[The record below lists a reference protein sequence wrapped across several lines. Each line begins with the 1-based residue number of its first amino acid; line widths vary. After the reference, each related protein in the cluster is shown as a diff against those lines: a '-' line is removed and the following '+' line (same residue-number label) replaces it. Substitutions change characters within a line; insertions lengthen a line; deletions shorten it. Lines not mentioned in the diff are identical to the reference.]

1 MTSLT
6 SAAQTDNEL
15 EALIA
20 LRDYLAGLMDDS
32 RDVRSAAALAK
43 QFRDTI
49 QRIDEIGAPK
59 QEETKTPLDQLAARR
74 KARGAS

>member
-20 LRDYLAGLMDDS
+20 LRDYLAGLMDGS

-59 QEETKTPLDQLAARR
+59 QEETTTPLDQLAARR